1 LGQTS
6 LFAKYEKVE
15 DLTIRAFISSIPDTF
30 SDTVKGMLSRPTVAP
45 NKLIL
50 KNRVMLQESVRKFHI
65 QADTISEGVLN
76 AISSLKDP
84 STQIVFSVHQP
95 NLFPYGGVL
104 KKVVLLQNLK
114 KMVQEH
120 EISKKI
126 VNLFVI
132 IDHDFM
138 DETWVHRAQIP
149 SVRSSSGALEI
160 RLAVQNSLSRKMIR
174 NAPLPGRAVLD
185 MWRAQI
191 YKWARTSSPPDKRYV
206 IDNFKEFWFEVEKS
220 YKNANSYADFNSF
233 LMSRLVNNFWEY
245 DCLFV
250 RLADLS
256 SVFEDG
262 FKYLLNN
269 HDHYSK
275 SLLSTAN
282 LLARKGVD
290 TNVSA
295 TAYLKAPLWVHCKCG
310 SKASV
315 KLNKSHDE
323 LQLTGSCQSCNS
335 ALCVEVGNKSKVEI
349 SKKDISLLSPKAI
362 PIILLF
368 SRDLGVTCYI
378 SGTGG
383 VDYMVYA
390 SRILKSLSVNLP
402 MILFWP
408 ARDIYRGIG
417 QAEALSFIHAS
428 DESEV
433 LNYLKRL
440 NQENTACAKQIKP
453 LLVERARLVK
463 TGMPISQFL
472 EDLFKVKEKQRNT
485 RKLIKLTNKIHKAVR
500 MPPCLIDYVINFGMA
515 DLESYWSR
523 NLLINDNLSEPL
535 FFDRKIENKAIAR

>member
-1 LGQTS
+1 
-6 LFAKYEKVE
+6 
-15 DLTIRAFISSIPDTF
+15 
-30 SDTVKGMLSRPTVAP
+30 M
-45 NKLIL
+45 
-50 KNRVMLQESVRKFHI
+50 
-65 QADTISEGVLN
+65 
-76 AISSLKDP
+76 
-84 STQIVFSVHQP
+84 
-95 NLFPYGGVL
+95 
-104 KKVVLLQNLK
+104 
-114 KMVQEH
+114 QEH
-120 EISKKI
+120 ETSKKI

-138 DETWVHRAQIP
+138 DETWVHRAQLP

-160 RLAVQNSLSRKMIR
+160 RLAVKSSLSRKMIR

-185 MWRAQI
+185 MWRVQI
-191 YKWARTSSPPDKRYV
+191 YKWARISSPPDKRHV

-233 LMSRLVNNFWEY
+233 LMSQLVNKFWEY

-262 FKYLLNN
+262 FKFLLTN
-269 HDHYSK
+269 HDHYSE
-275 SLLSTAN
+275 SLIATAN
-282 LLARKGVD
+282 LLAKKGVD

-295 TAYLKAPLWVHCKCG
+295 TAHLKAPLWVHCKCG

-315 KLNKSHDE
+315 KLNKSHDG
-323 LQLTGSCQSCNS
+323 LRLTGDCQSCNS
-335 ALCVEVGNKSKVEI
+335 ALCVKLGNKSKVEI

-368 SRDLGVTCYI
+368 SRDLGATCYV

-440 NQENTACAKQIKP
+440 NQQNTGCAKQIKP

-485 RKLIKLTNKIHKAVR
+485 RKLIKLTNKIENAVR
-500 MPPCLIDYVINFGMA
+500 MPPCLIDYVVNFGMA
-515 DLESYWSR
+515 DLESYWSK

-535 FFDRKIENKAIAR
+535 YFDRKIENKAIVR

>member
-1 LGQTS
+1 
-6 LFAKYEKVE
+6 
-15 DLTIRAFISSIPDTF
+15 
-30 SDTVKGMLSRPTVAP
+30 
-45 NKLIL
+45 
-50 KNRVMLQESVRKFHI
+50 MLQESVRKFHM
-65 QADTISEGVLN
+65 QADTMSEGVLN
-76 AISSLKDP
+76 AISWLKDP
-84 STQIVFSVHQP
+84 ATQIVFSVHQP
-95 NLFPYGGVL
+95 NLFPYGGVI

-114 KMVQEH
+114 KKVQEH
-120 EISKKI
+120 EKSKKI

-138 DETWVHRAQIP
+138 DETWVHRAQLP

-160 RLAVQNSLSRKMIR
+160 RLAVQSSLSRKMIR

-191 YKWARTSSPPDKRYV
+191 YKWARISSPPDKRNV
-206 IDNFKEFWFEVEKS
+206 IDNLKEFWSEVENS
-220 YKNANSYADFNSF
+220 YKNANSYSDFNSF
-233 LMSRLVNNFWEY
+233 LMSRLVNKFWEY

-262 FKYLLNN
+262 FKFLLTN
-269 HDHYSK
+269 HDYYSK
-275 SLLSTAN
+275 SLIDTAN

-295 TAYLKAPLWVHCKCG
+295 TAHLKAPLWVHCKCG

-315 KLNKSHDE
+315 KLNKSHDG
-323 LQLTGSCQSCNS
+323 LLLAGDCQSCNS
-335 ALCVEVGNKSKVEI
+335 ALCVEVGNKSKAEI

-368 SRDLGVTCYI
+368 SRDLGATCYV

-417 QAEALSFIHAS
+417 QAEALSVIHAS
-428 DESEV
+428 DESDV

-485 RKLIKLTNKIHKAVR
+485 RKLIKLTKKIENAVR

-515 DLESYWSR
+515 DLESYWSQ

-535 FFDRKIENKAIAR
+535 YFDRKIENKPIAR